1 MFYTKKIVFDTFKY
15 KRLITSLTLTS
26 VNKPDLEC
34 VNASKYFKWNRLP
47 WDRIEKRWMHIR
59 VL

>member
-34 VNASKYFKWNRLP
+34 VNASKYFK
-47 WDRIEKRWMHIR
+47 
-59 VL
+59 